1 LPIRF
6 DSIRFDS
13 IRFDS
18 IRFDSIRFDSIRFDL
33 WRRCRVLPDPPAGSA
48 LDQRFVL
55 EKRML
60 FVGSIDALAFA
71 PVRNRS
77 VLPFGCSAPVRSRTD
92 VL

>member
-1 LPIRF
+1 MP
-6 DSIRFDS
+6 

-71 PVRNRS
+71 PVRIGAFFW
-77 VLPFGCSAPVRSRTD
+77 VLAPVRSRTD